1 LADRPIRVAV
11 VGLGAFGR
19 HHARHLA
26 ANPAADLVALVDVDR
41 ATADAAAAQHGCDA
55 FADPYTL
62 VGKVDAVAIATP
74 ATTHAAITGAFL
86 DAGVHVLV
94 EKPLAT
100 TGADARDLVAR
111 AAKAH
116 VVLQPGHIE
125 RFSPSVQ
132 ALAARV
138 SDPRRMSFSRRT
150 PWTGRCGDVDVIL
163 DLMIHDIDIAL
174 ALAASPVAS
183 VAGEG
188 TVGPSGAVDEAEAW
202 LTFANGVVATLSASR
217 TAERSERRIV
227 VTEPGAVYSAD
238 LSGPSLTVAA
248 RSRWGAEAS
257 PIALQPRDN
266 LAAEIDAFIT
276 SVRTGTPP
284 VVDGAA
290 GLAAVEIAERIAVAI
305 ADGASAKR
313 SAAL

>member
-1 LADRPIRVAV
+1 M

-19 HHARHLA
+19 HHVRHFA
-26 ANPAADLVALVDVDR
+26 ANPAAELVAVVDADR
-41 ATADAAAAQHGCDA
+41 ATADAAAAQYACSA
-55 FADPYTL
+55 LADPGAF

-74 ATTHAAITGAFL
+74 ATTHATIARTFL

-100 TGADARDLVAR
+100 TAADARDLVAR
-111 AAKAH
+111 AAKAQ
-116 VVLQPGHIE
+116 VVLQAGHIE
-125 RFSPSVQ
+125 RFSPAVQ
-132 ALAARV
+132 ALAALV
-138 SDPRRMSFSRRT
+138 SDPRRMSFTRRT
-150 PWTGRCGDVDVIL
+150 PWTGRCGDVDVLL

-188 TVGPSGAVDEAEAW
+188 TVGPSGVIDEAEAW
-202 LTFANGVVATLSASR
+202 LTFANRVVATLSASR
-217 TAERSERRIV
+217 TAARNERRIV

-238 LSGPSLTVAA
+238 LSGPSLTIAT
-248 RSRWGAEAS
+248 RSKWGAEAS

-266 LAAEIDAFIT
+266 LAAEINAFLT

-290 GLAAVEIAERIAVAI
+290 GLSAVDIAERIARAI
-305 ADGASAKR
+305 ADGVSTKR